1 MSVLKM
7 KYCIVCKIPFEQR
20 NSLERVCSMSCA
32 IEYKNSLSTT
42 IKKRKPIK
50 KVSDK
55 MAVNLREYKK
65 VRVEFLALH
74 PNCQANL
81 KDCTKVATQI
91 HHKKSRI
98 GSLLTDATHFLAVCH
113 SCHHYI
119 ELHPIE
125 AKKLKLSLDRF

>member
-1 MSVLKM
+1 M
-7 KYCIVCKIPFEQR
+7 KYCIVCKHPFEQR

-55 MAVNLREYKK
+55 MAINLREYKK
-65 VRVEFLALH
+65 VRTEFLTLH

-81 KDCTKVATQI
+81 KDCSKVATQI
-91 HHKKSRI
+91 HHQCGRI
-98 GSLLTDATHFLAVCH
+98 GKLLNNSAYFLAVCH
-113 SCHHYI
+113 NCHHWI
-119 ELHPIE
+119 ELHPVE
-125 AKKLKLSLDRF
+125 AKEKGFSLDRF